1 MGLNG
6 PYRTDTNGDN
16 LINESDPVNN
26 GAIGLAMNDLDI
38 GLVLATPTNL
48 LDFRAFLA
56 GEATMESIGLVGVPG
71 ITAEA
76 TDMQVAVNLSVGLV
90 TDFEVIDFVQ
100 SFPDQDFDGDDVID
114 GDGFAVPAGA
124 DNVILDFENL
134 LIKTF
139 GSVRIGVETG
149 GSSWF
154 GMSGDLDFELT
165 DSHLQAF
172 VNGSVYVGPE
182 SSPFFRMSS
191 TRFFWSST
199 AMAWACSWMRI
210 STLGSA
216 RNSALSC
223 GPTLS

>member
-1 MGLNG
+1 
-6 PYRTDTNGDN
+6 
-16 LINESDPVNN
+16 
-26 GAIGLAMNDLDI
+26 MNDLDI

-165 DSHLQAF
+165 DSHLRLRQRF
-172 VNGSVYVGPE
+172 RLRWRNRHH
-182 SSPFFRMSS
+182 SSGCHR
-191 TRFFWSST
+191 RVFWSST
-199 AMAWACSWMRI
+199 AMAWASSWMRI